1 MLLLIRYRIVTQYCQ
16 FHIYI
21 PLCFYLYSI
30 HLNAGRGDDTFTFH
44 YASTYTIKAAI
55 KSGQIIEFTFHYAST
70 YTKAPLQEYPDR
82 EIIYIPL
89 CFYLY
94 QSPAARISWSGDN
107 LHSTMLL
114 LILRL
119 YFDICFSDMYLHSTM
134 LLLIRNPIMNMITT
148 RSYLHSTMLLLIPGV
163 RPLLCCGIAFTFHY
177 ASTYTCSAD
186 TASQKYSNLHST
198 MLLLILHS
206 KYLGWWT

>member
-94 QSPAARISWSGDN
+94 YVCILIYAFRICIYIPLCFYLYGILLWIWLQRDHIYIPLCFYLYRESAPCCVAASH

-114 LILRL
+114 LIHALPIRPARSIRIYIPLCFYL
-119 YFDICFSDMYLHSTM
+119 YCTVSIWDDERKQIYIPLCFYLYPCIFLS
-134 LLLIRNPIMNMITT
+134 
-148 RSYLHSTMLLLIPGV
+148 
-163 RPLLCCGIAFTFHY
+163 
-177 ASTYTCSAD
+177 
-186 TASQKYSNLHST
+186 
-198 MLLLILHS
+198 
-206 KYLGWWT
+206 